1 MEDKGIKPCSILEK
15 GSNKWRRAER
25 MTGVWLINCRVVG
38 GLLSLLLFTEGE
50 YRRYFKPLELKFDG
64 SQFKMRKFGVKQ
76 ILQQ

>member
-50 YRRYFKPLELKFDG
+50 YICH
-64 SQFKMRKFGVKQ
+64 Q
-76 ILQQ
+76 